1 MKGKGSSR
9 RSERVMSNNE
19 QVQVEMET
27 FLQALTSY
35 PERFATDPRITFE
48 EHRSSLAA
56 IPVTHETPADSRR
69 N

>member
-1 MKGKGSSR
+1 
-9 RSERVMSNNE
+9 MSNNE